1 MKTSFWHI
9 GPLAAILLTAA
20 TALADDWRQWRGP
33 YLNGSSD
40 ETNLPVS
47 FSWTENVA
55 WTARL
60 PGTSG
65 ATPIVLADRVFVS
78 STVRGSRDLVG
89 LCYRAKDGEFLW
101 RRTLGR
107 AAPIPRTDL
116 ASPSP
121 VTDGERVYFTYGSGE
136 MAGLDL
142 DGKVLWTRNLTK
154 EYGCLAIMFGF
165 ASTPLL
171 YEGKLLLPVLRRE
184 KPYRYNVGANL
195 PRRGPFD
202 SFLLALDPK
211 TGKTLYRHVRETDAV
226 DESREAYITPS
237 PCEAGG
243 RKQVI
248 LNGGTY
254 VTSHDPAT
262 GRELWRWPYKTTSR
276 PTQQRVISSVVVGEG
291 LIFAPH
297 ARKDTGV
304 IALDPGLSGRVPH
317 ERFLWRFN
325 SPTPDASTPLV
336 YRGLLYVLAGD
347 SKVMTCLEPKTGK
360 VKWQKALDGAG
371 PYRASPTG
379 ADGKIHCLSEG
390 GDVVI
395 LAAGGKFRELFR
407 FSLASTPSRSSI
419 VAARGS
425 LFIRT
430 ADRLLCL
437 RKPGPGP

>member
-1 MKTSFWHI
+1 MKTSHWRI
-9 GPLAAILLTAA
+9 GPLGAIFLTAVA
-20 TALADDWRQWRGP
+20 ALAGDWRQWRGP

-40 ETNLPVS
+40 ETDLPAS
-47 FSWTENVA
+47 FSRTENVA
-55 WTARL
+55 WTARM

-65 ATPIVLADRVFVS
+65 ATPIVLGDRVFVS
-78 STVRGSRDLVG
+78 STVTGSRDLVG

-107 AAPIPRTDL
+107 GAPVPRADL

-121 VTDGERVYFTYGSGE
+121 VTDGERVCFTYGSGD

-165 ASTPLL
+165 GSSPLL
-171 YEGKLLLPVLRRE
+171 YEGRLLLPVQRRE
-184 KPYRYNVGANL
+184 KPYRYNLGANL
-195 PRRGPFD
+195 PREGPFD
-202 SFLLALDPK
+202 CFLLAVDPK
-211 TGKTLYRHVRETDAV
+211 TGKTIYRHVRQTDAV
-226 DESREAYITPS
+226 DESREAYTTPS
-237 PCEAGG
+237 PCEADG

-248 LNGGTY
+248 INGGTY

-262 GRELWRWPYKTTSR
+262 GRELWRWPYKTLSR

-297 ARKDTGV
+297 ARNDTGV
-304 IALDPGLSGRVPH
+304 IALAPGLSGRVPH
-317 ERFLWRFN
+317 EKFLWRFD

-336 YRGLLYVLAGD
+336 YRGLLYILAGD
-347 SKVMTCLEPKTGK
+347 TKVMTCLDPRTGK
-360 VKWQKALDGAG
+360 VKWQKALGGAG

-379 ADGKIHCLSEG
+379 ADGKVHCLSEG

-395 LAAGGKFRELFR
+395 LAAGEEFRELSR
-407 FSLASTPSRSSI
+407 FSLRSTPSRSSI
-419 VAARGS
+419 VAANGS

-430 ADRLLCL
+430 ADELLCF
-437 RKPGPGP
+437 RKRGGE